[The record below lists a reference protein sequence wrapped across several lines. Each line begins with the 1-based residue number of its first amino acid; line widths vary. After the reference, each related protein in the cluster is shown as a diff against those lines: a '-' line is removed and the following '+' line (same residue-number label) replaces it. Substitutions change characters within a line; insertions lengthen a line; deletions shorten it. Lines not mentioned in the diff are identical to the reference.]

1 MLIHLNHNRYFHQQ
15 DILLHIKSISE
26 IQGLPMFVIRTITKK
41 VLVKYITCNFS
52 LVTVVL
58 ETSGKFCNTLAA
70 WKFLGFIFQNLLSG
84 FLQYAFLIKLH
95 SVNAFLSW
103 LQEWPLHPAH
113 ILFNLVAVPMNVF
126 AYFFSSVKFKYF
138 LNAYCASWTPTSSLI
153 NQEHLEVFWKI
164 IRKANGFPLNAA
176 LSKWL
181 AVKILLIQ
189 CCI

>member
-1 MLIHLNHNRYFHQQ
+1 MLIHLNHNRYFYQQ
-15 DILLHIKSISE
+15 GILLHIKSE

-58 ETSGKFCNTLAA
+58 ETSGKFCHTLAA
-70 WKFLGFIFQNLLSG
+70 WKFLGFIFKTFPLAFCNMHCLSSCI
-84 FLQYAFLIKLH
+84 Q
-95 SVNAFLSW
+95 SVPSYCDW
-103 LQEWPLHPAH
+103 VWPPQPAH
-113 ILFNLVAVPMNVF
+113 MLFNLVAAPVNVF

-138 LNAYCASWTPTSSLI
+138 LNAYCTSWTPASSQLF
-153 NQEHLEVFWKI
+153 NQEHLGVFGKI
-164 IRKANGFPLNAA
+164 IRKAIGFPLNAV